1 VSKIFQALERAEL
14 ERAHQRTGQ
23 AYAPVD
29 SRADGKE
36 AQTFPLFRKEHAP
49 QRQDEYAEKPSPLVQ
64 SHVDRHLVSLLT
76 PIAYEAE
83 SYRVVCHRIAQLHK
97 EMGLSLLAISSPS
110 MSDGKTISAINIA
123 ATLAQLPETKTLL
136 VDLDLRRSSLPK
148 LLGWRHAQHLGVR
161 DLVLGSSLS
170 LDEVIQEYP
179 SFNFDV
185 LLSGS
190 PSRDPHEV
198 LKEAKFAQ
206 LLEEA
211 RRQYDYVILDTPP
224 FIPFPDCRFIEPCV
238 DGVVLVVKAHQT
250 SRKLIAE
257 AIDSIDPTK
266 IVGILFNNDNRSDS
280 YYYSAPYS
288 PEKKSNGGWG
298 RRLTTAM
305 SAPFQPF
312 LPKSR

>member
-1 VSKIFQALERAEL
+1 MSKIFQALERAEL

-23 AYAPVD
+23 DYAPID
-29 SRADGKE
+29 SHVDGKE
-36 AQTFPLFRKEHAP
+36 TRTVPLFRKEHAP
-49 QRQDEYAEKPSPLVQ
+49 PRHDEYGKNASPLVQ
-64 SHVDRHLVSLLT
+64 SRVDGHLVSLLT

-97 EMGLSLLAISSPS
+97 EMGLSILAISSPS
-110 MSDGKTISAINIA
+110 MSDGKTVSAINIA

-148 LLGWRHAQHLGVR
+148 LLGWRHAPNLGIR
-161 DLVLGSSLS
+161 DLVLDATLS
-170 LDEVIQEYP
+170 LDKVIHPYP

-185 LLSGS
+185 LLGGS
-190 PSRDPHEV
+190 HSRDPHDV
-198 LKEAKFAQ
+198 LKVAKFEQ
-206 LLEEA
+206 LLQEA

-238 DGVVLVVKAHQT
+238 DGLLLVVKAHKT
-250 SRKLIAE
+250 SRKLLAE
-257 AIDSIDPTK
+257 AIESIDSTK
-266 IVGILFNNDNRSDS
+266 MVGILFNNDDRSDS
-280 YYYSAPYS
+280 YYYAAQYS
-288 PEKKSNGGWG
+288 PGEKSNGGWG

-305 SAPFQPF
+305 RAPFQPF

>member
-1 VSKIFQALERAEL
+1 VSKIFQALERTEL

-23 AYAPVD
+23 DYAPRD
-29 SRADGKE
+29 SRVDGKE
-36 AQTFPLFRKEHAP
+36 ARTFPLFQKEHAP
-49 QRQDEYAEKPSPLVQ
+49 QRQDEYEEKSSPLIQ

-76 PIAYEAE
+76 PTVYEAE
-83 SYRVVCHRIAQLHK
+83 AYRVVCHRISQLHK
-97 EMGLSLLAISSPS
+97 EMGLSILAISSPS
-110 MSDGKTISAINIA
+110 MSDGKTVSAINIA

-136 VDLDLRRSSLPK
+136 VDLDLRRSSLPE
-148 LLGWRHAQHLGVR
+148 LLGWRHAQHLGVT
-161 DLVLGSSLS
+161 DFVLNSPLS
-170 LDEVIQEYP
+170 LDEVVREYP

-190 PSRDPHEV
+190 PSRDPHEIF
-198 LKEAKFAQ
+198 KEAKFEQ
-206 LLEEA
+206 LLQEA

-238 DGVVLVVKAHQT
+238 DGFLLVVKAHKT

-257 AIDSIDPTK
+257 TLDSIDPTK
-266 IVGILFNNDNRSDS
+266 MVGIFLNNETRSDS
-280 YYYSAPYS
+280 HYYSAQYS
-288 PEKKSNGGWG
+288 PEKKNDNGWG
-298 RRLTTAM
+298 HRLTMAM